1 MCESIESLDAIETA
15 SEPSNEIKKNGN
27 PVVKWLNEVRFSGEM
42 ESLSALQSKSVAY
55 TVDMYDAMQ
64 VRNSQVA
71 IQTLKVNSSDLIKQI
86 VNLIEM
92 LPLEVNEFTF
102 ARSRL
107 TLIYDQLCNIIDF
120 CKRRLNYQASS
131 SVTHETIYSSKSP
144 LNKLNPGKLSDEML
158 LICQQMIAILNL
170 QQIKRPD
177 FLEIETSLRILID
190 KFGKLIDQTIKKDC
204 KVISDTLYRHD
215 KSLICIK
222 WCLSAL
228 LQLTHEDVYICRIF
242 TEYYP
247 VVKSLINFILI
258 KPNPSIPRIQWVF
271 MGIALRIMS
280 HLCVNSDAIRQ
291 IYTHTAIEQRLIIL
305 LNETNDNVLISEAI
319 RLLFQIT
326 QIFVQYKQ
334 ADELTKE
341 QLYLYEEILNKR
353 VVDSLVECLTKVLST
368 TNSREIFLLTMAV
381 FSHISFYECYAFIR
395 HRTLNILL
403 QAFENRVTNFVDEIA
418 IKDQTLTF
426 LANVSEKYPI
436 QILDSGALIYLIG
449 SLRYCQAN
457 TLSKEQF
464 DMALER
470 VQIKAATALGNL
482 ASDPALAQFILNYQ
496 GVNRLVTLVKDA
508 KSRNFSVNVLDAAVK
523 ALRRITYCL
532 GPEYLDHEDY
542 IECLDLLKLPIEE
555 IIYKQSIKKELYV

>member
-1 MCESIESLDAIETA
+1 MTGSIESLEEEIETNP
-15 SEPSNEIKKNGN
+15 SEPSIEVKKNEN

-71 IQTLKVNSSDLIKQI
+71 IQTLKANSSDLIKQI

-92 LPLEVNEFTF
+92 LPLEVNEFAF

-120 CKRRLNYQASS
+120 CKRRLNCPANEPVYSHKSS
-131 SVTHETIYSSKSP
+131 SKASP
-144 LNKLNPGKLSDEML
+144 VQLSNEML
-158 LICQQMIAILNL
+158 LICQQMIAVLNL
-170 QQIKRPD
+170 QHVKKPD
-177 FLEIETSLRILID
+177 FIEIETSLRVLID
-190 KFGKLIDQTIKKDC
+190 KFGKLIDQTIKRDC
-204 KVISDTLYRHD
+204 KVICDTLYRHD
-215 KSLICIK
+215 KSVICIK

-228 LQLTHEDVYICRIF
+228 LQLTHEDNYICRIF

-247 VVKSLINFILI
+247 VVKSLINFILL

-280 HLCVNSDAIRQ
+280 HLCVNSEAVRQ

-334 ADELTKE
+334 ADDLTKE

-353 VVDSLVECLTKVLST
+353 VVDSLVECLTRVLST

-381 FSHISFYECYAFIR
+381 FSHISFYECYPFIR

-426 LANVSEKYPI
+426 LANVSEKYPV
-436 QILDSGALIYLIG
+436 QILESGALVYLIN
-449 SLRYCQAN
+449 SLKYCQAN

-470 VQIKAATALGNL
+470 VQIKTATALGNL
-482 ASDPALAQFILNYQ
+482 ASDPALAQFILKYN
-496 GVNRLVTLVKDA
+496 GVSRLVALIKDG

-523 ALRRITYCL
+523 ALRRIAYCL
-532 GPEYLDHEDY
+532 GPEYLGHQHY
-542 IECLDLLKLPIEE
+542 IECLDLLKLPVEE
-555 IIYKQSIKKELYV
+555 IIYRQSTRNELYV

>member
-1 MCESIESLDAIETA
+1 MSESIETTPELPSETKR
-15 SEPSNEIKKNGN
+15 NEN

-64 VRNSQVA
+64 VRNSQIA
-71 IQTLKVNSSDLIKQI
+71 IQSLKANSSDLIKQI

-107 TLIYDQLCNIIDF
+107 TLIYDQLSNIIDF
-120 CKRRLNYQASS
+120 CKRRLNCQLNESNYSSRKSS
-131 SVTHETIYSSKSP
+131 SS
-144 LNKLNPGKLSDEML
+144 KLNPVQLSSEML
-158 LICQQMIAILNL
+158 LICQQMIALLN
-170 QQIKRPD
+170 QTQIKKPD
-177 FLEIETSLRILID
+177 FIEIETNLRILID

-204 KVISDTLYRHD
+204 KVICDTLYRHD
-215 KSLICIK
+215 KSVICIK

-247 VVKSLINFILI
+247 VVKSLINFILL

-280 HLCVNSDAIRQ
+280 HLCVNSDAVRQ

-381 FSHISFYECYAFIR
+381 FSHISFYECYAFVR

-403 QAFENRVTNFVDEIA
+403 QAFDNRVTNFVDEIA

-436 QILDSGALIYLIG
+436 QILDSGALVYLIN
-449 SLRYCQAN
+449 SLKYCQAN

-482 ASDPALAQFILNYQ
+482 ASDPTLAQFILNYQ
-496 GVNRLVTLVKDA
+496 GVNRLVALAKDG
-508 KSRNFSVNVLDAAVK
+508 KRRNFSVNVLDATVK
-523 ALRRITYCL
+523 ALRRIAYCL
-532 GPEYLDHEDY
+532 GAEYLSHQDY
-542 IECLDLLKLPIEE
+542 IECLDLLKLPVEK
-555 IIYKQSIKKELYV
+555 IIYKQSIRKELYV

>member
-1 MCESIESLDAIETA
+1 MTESTELRP
-15 SEPSNEIKKNGN
+15 EPSNETRKIVN
-27 PVVKWLNEVRFSGEM
+27 PVVKWLNEVRFSCEM

-71 IQTLKVNSSDLIKQI
+71 IQTLKANSSDLIKQI

-92 LPLEVNEFTF
+92 LPLEVNEYTF

-107 TLIYDQLCNIIDF
+107 ALIYDQLSNIADF
-120 CKRRLNYQASS
+120 CKRRLNSQSNESIYSAKSS
-131 SVTHETIYSSKSP
+131 S
-144 LNKLNPGKLSDEML
+144 KLSPVQSSNEML
-158 LICQQMIAILNL
+158 LICQQMIAVLSP
-170 QQIKRPD
+170 QHAKQPD
-177 FLEIETSLRILID
+177 FVDVETNLRILID
-190 KFGKLIDQTIKKDC
+190 KFGKLIDQTIKGDC
-204 KVISDTLYRHD
+204 KVICDTLYRHD
-215 KSLICIK
+215 KSVICIK

-247 VVKSLINFILI
+247 VVKSLINFIIL
-258 KPNPSIPRIQWVF
+258 KPSPTIPRIQWVF

-280 HLCVNSDAIRQ
+280 HLCVNSDAVRQ

-326 QIFVQYKQ
+326 QIFVQYRQ

-353 VVDSLVECLTKVLST
+353 VVDQLVECLTKVLST
-368 TNSREIFLLTMAV
+368 TNSREIFLLTTAV
-381 FSHISFYECYAFIR
+381 FSHISFYECYPFIR

-403 QAFENRVTNFVDEIA
+403 QAFENRVTNFINEIA

-436 QILDSGALIYLIG
+436 QILDSGALVYLIC
-449 SLRYCQAN
+449 SLSYCQAN

-482 ASDPALAQFILNYQ
+482 ANDPALAQFILNYQ
-496 GVNRLVTLVKDA
+496 GVRRLVALVKDG
-508 KSRNFSVNVLDAAVK
+508 KSRNFSVNVLDAVLK
-523 ALRRITYCL
+523 ALRRIAYCL
-532 GPEYLDHEDY
+532 GPEYLENEDY
-542 IECLDLLKLPIEE
+542 IECLDLLKVPIEE
-555 IIYKQSIKKELYV
+555 IIYRQYTKNELYV